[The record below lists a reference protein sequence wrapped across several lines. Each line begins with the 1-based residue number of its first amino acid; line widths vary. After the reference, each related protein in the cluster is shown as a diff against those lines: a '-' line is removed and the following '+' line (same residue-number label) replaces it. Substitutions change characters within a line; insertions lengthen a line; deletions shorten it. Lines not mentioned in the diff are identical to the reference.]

1 MRIYHSSLIGL
12 IIRLIIIIYSVQL
25 ESGSGSGSGS
35 DSSIR
40 YTDLDYQVFSDAAKS
55 MISNKNFNRA
65 ITKDQKNLFYNHHL
79 NLNLGSPYD
88 RSTYRYTP
96 ILAILMIPN
105 HLFHQ
110 TWGKLLFCVSDIII
124 GVLVYKLLL
133 IERSDHQTTTAV
145 VLSIVRL
152 VILTW
157 TFNPFVINIS
167 TRGSSESILGVLLLL
182 LLYLTKIK
190 SLDLAAILL
199 GVSVHFKLYP
209 IIYSTSIWSSLS
221 HRSDD
226 GSVKILRGLLTF
238 ERRKIRFG
246 LIALS
251 TLSILNLIM
260 YSIWG
265 YRFIESSYLYHFTR
279 LDHRHNFSAYFY
291 PIYLSLTSS
300 SSSSSSSSSQNLQA
314 NLQPILK
321 ASYHHEIFFYYYYY
335 YLSKFLSILKPLT
348 ISFLPQSILS
358 LGLGL
363 YFGHRDLSFA
373 MFIQTYAFVSLNRVI
388 TSQYFMW
395 YLWFIPLI
403 VKKIRLS
410 RVETILI
417 ISSWITSQALWLF
430 KAYQLEILGKPVFR
444 SLWFCSIIFL
454 LTNAWIMGTLINGFL
469 RPSNLILQKQKTK

>member
-25 ESGSGSGSGS
+25 ESGSGSGS

-133 IERSDHQTTTAV
+133 IEQ
-145 VLSIVRL
+145 LSIVRL

-291 PIYLSLTSS
+291 PIYLSLTS